1 MARVLVTG
9 ITGNVGTY
17 VYEELLERH
26 QAVTGAVSYVP
37 KAKDKYRDAELVG
50 FDFLDKNTFERALYE
65 VDRVFL
71 MRPPQLGNSEDMYP
85 FIDAMKEKNVKL
97 VVFLSLMGIEKNPVP
112 PHYKIE
118 KYIEKMGLPYCH
130 IRPGFFM
137 QNLSGVHAEEIKEN
151 QKILIPAGKSKC
163 SFIDAK
169 DIGQVI
175 AKVLSDYAL
184 YQNTSFTVTGSE
196 ALDYY
201 QVADILSEVLNQK
214 VTYAKPSWIRFRRHM
229 IKVRQLD
236 KKLVNVMV
244 MLYFMTRLGTA
255 SAVHSDFETIMGYK
269 PRTLK
274 QFAED
279 NKLAWMNRLDFN

>member
-26 QAVTGAVSYVP
+26 QAVKGAVSSVP

-50 FDFLDKNTFERALYE
+50 FDFLDKNTFERALYD

-71 MRPPQLGNSEDMYP
+71 MRPPQIGNPEDLYP
-85 FIDAMKEKNVKL
+85 FIEAMKEKKVKL
-97 VVFLSLMGIEKNPVP
+97 VVFLSLMGIENNPVP

-137 QNLSGVHAEEIKEN
+137 QNLSGIHAEEIKES
-151 QKILIPAGKSKC
+151 QKILIPAGRSKC

-184 YQNTSFTVTGSE
+184 YQNTTFTVTGRE

-201 QVADILSEVLNQK
+201 QVAEILSEVLNTK

-229 IKVRQLD
+229 IKERQLD

-255 SAVHSDFETIMGYK
+255 SAVHSDFEKLMGYK

-279 NKLAWMNRLDFN
+279 NKLAWMNTLDSN